1 MEQFTILWSDQAKV
15 DLSEIIE
22 YIAFEDKTLAL
33 RILDKIEEKVARLEQ
48 LPKSGRIVPELKAFN
63 FLTYREIVFSPW
75 RIIYKIADDQVLIVS
90 VLDSRRNLEDLL
102 MKKLIFK

>member
-1 MEQFTILWSDQAKV
+1 MERFTILWSDQAKV

-22 YIAFEDKTLAL
+22 YIAFEDKILAL
-33 RILDKIEEKVARLEQ
+33 RILDKIEEIVTRLEQ

-63 FLTYREIVFSPW
+63 ILTYREIVFSPW
-75 RIIYKIADDQVLIVS
+75 RIIYKITEDQVLIVS

-102 MKKLIFK
+102 MKKLILK